1 MNYFILFIKKTLR
14 YLLRPLS
21 FLPAILVMV
30 MIFQF
35 SAQDAG
41 ESSSLSRK
49 VTTKIVSSI
58 NYRTHR
64 NWTPQ
69 EQAAKVRQLEY
80 YVRKTAHFSEY
91 LLLAVT
97 LAIPLYVHGVRGI
110 WLLLLTELICIIY
123 ASSDEYHQMFVSGR
137 SAQLK
142 DVLIDSAGALCGI
155 LISQPVMY
163 LGRKTIFRPLSLEN
177 ERRIKKEYKERKKQE
192 K

>member
-80 YVRKTAHFSEY
+80 YVRKMAHFSEY

-163 LGRKTIFRPLSLEN
+163 LSRKTIFRPLSLEN